1 MATWRFTAT
10 FWTPAARGSLT
21 SVTKPHPYPA
31 SAESDAI
38 SGLEGFLD
46 GQGQEHGDNLQWV
59 ALERSDS
66 GADSGEHEGG
76 WVEVKRLQP

>member
-1 MATWRFTAT
+1 MATWRCTANYV
-10 FWTPAARGSLT
+10 TPAAVGEMTIVNR
-21 SVTKPHPYPA
+21 PHPCPA

-38 SGLEGFLD
+38 AALEAFLD
-46 GQGQEHGDNLQWV
+46 GQREEHGDNLQWV

>member
-1 MATWRFTAT
+1 MATWRFTANYV
-10 FWTPAARGSLT
+10 TPATVGEMT
-21 SVTKPHPYPA
+21 IVTKPSPCPA

-38 SGLEGFLD
+38 AALEAFLD
-46 GQGQEHGDNLQWV
+46 GQREEHGDNLQWV